1 MKTTVITITIV
12 IVLLIFSLQM
22 RLPIPKTNQATEAD
36 TPSPPTQAQICGAM
50 GRQVDDDN
58 RRSERMLK
66 ACKQGDWKN
75 NEVMALECMLYLGQM
90 KNYDQP
96 IIFKIKKCEKI
107 ACQTTNKENQFLC
120 EYFLD
125 LSASNQLKPYE
136 DHLNKTNKDIKKGLF
151 TLIPQ
156 SWDYSPYSVRK
167 KTSK

>member
-1 MKTTVITITIV
+1 MRKPLKTPYFLFCLIV
-12 IVLLIFSLQM
+12 FFSGCSSVQ
-22 RLPIPKTNQATEAD
+22 
-36 TPSPPTQAQICGAM
+36 PPTQEEMCRAISQD
-50 GRQVDDDN
+50 VDYDN

-66 ACKQGDWKN
+66 TCKKGGWKN
-75 NEVMALECMLYLGQM
+75 NEVLALECMLYLGQM

-96 IIFKIKKCEKI
+96 VIFKINKCEKI

-125 LSASNQLKPYE
+125 LSASNRYE
-136 DHLNKTNKDIKKGLF
+136 DHHNKTNKDIKKGLF

-156 SWDYSPYSVRK
+156 GWEYSQYTEKK